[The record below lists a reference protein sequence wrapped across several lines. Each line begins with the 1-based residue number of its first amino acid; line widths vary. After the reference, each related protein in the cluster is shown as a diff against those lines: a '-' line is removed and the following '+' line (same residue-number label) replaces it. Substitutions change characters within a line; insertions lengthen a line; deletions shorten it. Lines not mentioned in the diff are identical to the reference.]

1 MSVAATRLLIFDL
14 DGTLVDSQ
22 DMIVESQRRT
32 FLAHGLTPPDR
43 RTSLSVVG
51 LSLREAFAQLVGA
64 DGPAEGMAE
73 TYKSL
78 FQELR
83 SDVSRAEPF
92 FPGALETVA
101 RYGADPAYFLG
112 VATGKSR
119 RGVRH
124 LFSRTGW
131 DSLFATVQTA
141 DDHPSKPAPDMIHAA
156 LAETGVAPARACMIG
171 DTSFD
176 MAMAKAAGVQAIGVA
191 WGYHAIDA
199 LLAAGADQVIS
210 DFAELDR
217 LLDEAVPSPR
227 RAERGRRHR
236 RNP

>member
-1 MSVAATRLLIFDL
+1 MSAQARLLIFDL

-64 DGPAEGMAE
+64 DGPVEGMAE

-83 SDVSRAEPF
+83 SDISRAEPF
-92 FPGALETVA
+92 FPGAVETVA

-131 DSLFATVQTA
+131 ESLFATVQTA

-156 LAETGVAPARACMIG
+156 LAETGVAPARAFMIG

-176 MAMAKAAGVQAIGVA
+176 MAMAKAAGVRAIGVA
-191 WGYHAIDA
+191 WGYHETDA
-199 LLAAGADQVIS
+199 LLAAGADEIIS
-210 DFAELDR
+210 DFGELHG
-217 LLDEAVPSPR
+217 LLQRVEGTPT
-227 RAERGRRHR
+227 
-236 RNP
+236 

>member
-1 MSVAATRLLIFDL
+1 MSAAAMRLLIFDL

-32 FLAHGLTPPDR
+32 FLVHGLTPPDR
-43 RTSLSVVG
+43 RASLSVVG
-51 LSLREAFAQLVGA
+51 LSLREAFTQLVGA
-64 DGPAEGMAE
+64 DGPADAMAK

-83 SDVSRAEPF
+83 AGSSHAEPF
-92 FPGALETVA
+92 FSGAQETVA
-101 RYGADPAYFLG
+101 RYGADAGYLLG

-131 DSLFATVQTA
+131 HDLFATVQTA

-156 LAETGVAPARACMIG
+156 LAETGVAAMNAFMIG
-171 DTSFD
+171 DTSYD
-176 MAMAKAAGVQAIGVA
+176 MAMAKAAGVRAIGVD
-191 WGYHAIDA
+191 WGYHEPSA
-199 LLAAGADQVIS
+199 LIAAGADAIIS
-210 DFAELDR
+210 DFAELDS
-217 LLDEAVPSPR
+217 LLEAPVPSPR
-227 RAERGRRHR
+227 RAGSGLG
-236 RNP
+236 

>member
-1 MSVAATRLLIFDL
+1 MNAAVRLLIFDL

-64 DGPAEGMAE
+64 DGPVEGMTE

-83 SDVSRAEPF
+83 SDHSRAEPL

-101 RYGADPAYFLG
+101 RYGADAGYLLG

-131 DSLFATVQTA
+131 ESQFATVQTA

-156 LAETGVAPARACMIG
+156 LVETGIAPGNAFMIG

-176 MAMAKAAGVQAIGVA
+176 MTMAKAAGVRAIGVD
-191 WGYHAIDA
+191 WGYHETDA
-199 LLAAGADQVIS
+199 LLAAGADAIIS

-217 LLDEAVPSPR
+217 LLESSMLVQQ
-227 RAERGRRHR
+227 ET
-236 RNP
+236 

>member
-1 MSVAATRLLIFDL
+1 MSAEMRLLIFDL
-14 DGTLVDSQ
+14 DGTIVESQ

-51 LSLREAFAQLVGA
+51 LSLREAFTVLVGA
-64 DGPAEGMAE
+64 DGPVDSMAE
-73 TYKSL
+73 SYKSQ

-83 SDVSRAEPF
+83 ADASREAPF
-92 FPGALETVA
+92 FPGAEETIA
-101 RYGADPAYFLG
+101 RYGADDRFMLG

-119 RGVRH
+119 RGVHH

-131 DSLFATVQTA
+131 APLFATVQTA
-141 DDHPSKPAPDMIHAA
+141 DDHPSKPAPNMILAA
-156 LAETGVAPARACMIG
+156 LAETGVAPESAYMIG

-176 MAMAKAAGVQAIGVA
+176 MAMAKAAGVRAIGVD
-191 WGYHAIDA
+191 WGYHERDA
-199 LLAAGADQVIS
+199 LAAAGADVIIS

-217 LLDEAVPSPR
+217 LLDSSVLLQQETSS
-227 RAERGRRHR
+227 
-236 RNP
+236 

>member
-1 MSVAATRLLIFDL
+1 MSATRLVIFDV

-22 DMIVESQRRT
+22 NLIVESQRRT

-51 LSLREAFAQLVGA
+51 LSLREAFTVLVGA
-64 DGPAEGMAE
+64 DGPVDEMAA

-78 FQELR
+78 FGELR
-83 SDVSRAEPF
+83 ADSSRAEPF
-92 FPGALETVA
+92 FPGAVETVA
-101 RYGADPAYFLG
+101 RYGADPGFMLG

-124 LFSRTGW
+124 LFERTGW
-131 DSLFATVQTA
+131 AQAFATVQTA

-156 LAETGVAPARACMIG
+156 LAETGVAAQDAFMIG

-176 MAMAKAAGVQAIGVA
+176 MAMAKAAGVRAIGVS
-191 WGYHAIDA
+191 WGYHEPAA
-199 LLAAGADQVIS
+199 LRAAGADAIIS
-210 DFAELDR
+210 EFAELDS
-217 LLDEAVPSPR
+217 LLHETVPSPR
-227 RAERGRRHR
+227 RAGRGLG
-236 RNP
+236 

>member
-1 MSVAATRLLIFDL
+1 MSAATRLLIFDL

-78 FQELR
+78 FNELR
-83 SDVSRAEPF
+83 ADASRAEPF
-92 FPGALETVA
+92 FPGAEEAVA
-101 RYGADPAYFLG
+101 RYGADTGYLLG

-131 DSLFATVQTA
+131 ENLFATVQTA
-141 DDHPSKPAPDMIHAA
+141 DDHPSKPAPDMILAA
-156 LAETGVAPARACMIG
+156 LAETGVAQGSACMIG
-171 DTSFD
+171 DTSYD
-176 MAMAKAAGVQAIGVA
+176 MAMARAAGVRAVGVA
-191 WGYHAIDA
+191 WGYHEPEA
-199 LLAAGADQVIS
+199 LLAAGADAIIS

-217 LLDEAVPSPR
+217 LLDSRVST
-227 RAERGRRHR
+227 RA
-236 RNP
+236 